1 MVWYILIAAVVIVG
15 FWVFSTYNGFISLR
29 NKCDEAFSTMDLYLT
44 KRYDLIPNLVETV
57 KGYATHEK
65 ETLEQVV
72 NARNSA
78 VNAKS
83 VEDKLAAEQTLNSTL
98 GRLFALGES
107 YPDLK
112 ANTNF
117 LDLQSQLQNMES
129 EIANARKYY
138 NGVIK
143 AFNTKCEVVP
153 NNIIAGIFGF
163 TRKPLF
169 EVNDASQRENVKV
182 KF

>member
-1 MVWYILIAAVVIVG
+1 MGWYILIAAVVVAGI
-15 FWVFSTYNGFISLR
+15 WVFSTYNGFISLR
-29 NKCDEAFSTMDLYLT
+29 NKCDEAFSTMDVYLT

-72 NARNSA
+72 KARNSA

-83 VEDKLAAEQTLNSTL
+83 VEDKLAAEQNLNSTL

-117 LDLQSQLQNMES
+117 LDLQAQLQNMES

-153 NNIIAGIFGF
+153 SNIIAGIFGF
-163 TRKPLF
+163 VRKPLF